1 MLIVRMS
8 LNQGYRFHHVVHS
21 TDSSLSV
28 VAYMTERFPH
38 SSQSEWATRIQAG
51 EVLLDDVRAEP
62 DIKVRAGSRLVWE
75 RPPWEEEPTPQ
86 EFTILYEDMHLVA
99 VNKPSG
105 LPTIPGGGFYQN
117 TLLSL
122 VRKEYGE
129 ARPLHRLGRATS
141 GIVLF
146 ALDRDTASKLIDNWS
161 AVDKQYRALGSGIA
175 TMDRY
180 DIQTRIGERWH
191 PRLGKVYAANDLG
204 KESRSIAR
212 AIERR
217 TESTLFEVDL
227 HTGRPHQI
235 RIHLAS
241 IGHAL
246 VGDPLYGMG
255 GQPLESSPGLP
266 GDSGYWLHA
275 KRLVFVHPHLGRQI
289 ELIASGPA
297 ILECG

>member
-1 MLIVRMS
+1 MS
-8 LNQGYRFHHVVHS
+8 LNQGYRFHHVIRS
-21 TDSSLSV
+21 AGSSQSV
-28 VAYMTERFPH
+28 AAYMTERFPH
-38 SSQSEWATRIQAG
+38 SSLSEWTMRIHVG
-51 EVLLDDVRAEP
+51 EVLLDDVRVGP
-62 DIKVRAGSRLVWE
+62 DVKVRAGSTLVWD

-86 EFTILYEDMHLVA
+86 AFTILYADKHLVA

-117 TLLSL
+117 TLLSFL
-122 VRKEYGE
+122 SKEYSE

-146 ALDRDTASKLIDNWS
+146 ALDRDTAAKLIDNWS
-161 AVDKQYRALGSGIA
+161 AVEKQYRALGSGIA
-175 TMDRY
+175 IMDRY
-180 DIQTRIGERWH
+180 DIRTRIGEQWH
-191 PRLGKVYAANDLG
+191 PRLGNVYAANDSG
-204 KESRSIAR
+204 KESRSVAR
-212 AIERR
+212 VLERQ

-227 HTGRPHQI
+227 YTGRPHQI

-246 VGDPLYGMG
+246 VGDPLYGAG

-275 KRLVFVHPHLGRQI
+275 KRLVFVHPHSGRQI
-289 ELIASGPA
+289 ELIAPGPA
-297 ILECG
+297 ILDRS

>member
-1 MLIVRMS
+1 MS
-8 LNQGYRFHHVVHS
+8 LNQGYRFHHVVGS
-21 TDSSLSV
+21 AGSSLSV
-28 VAYMTERFPH
+28 AAYMAERFPH
-38 SSQSEWATRIQAG
+38 SSLSEWTMRIHVG
-51 EVLLDDVRAEP
+51 EVLLNDARVGPDV
-62 DIKVRAGSRLVWE
+62 KVRAGSTLVWD

-86 EFTILYEDMHLVA
+86 AFTILYADKHLVA

-117 TLLSL
+117 TLLSFL
-122 VRKEYGE
+122 KKDYSE

-146 ALDRDTASKLIDNWS
+146 ALDKDTASQLARYWS
-161 AVDKQYRALGSGIA
+161 FVEKQYRALGSGIA
-175 TMDRY
+175 IMDHY
-180 DIQTRIGERWH
+180 DIRTRIGEQWH
-191 PRLGKVYAANDLG
+191 PRLGRVYAANDSG
-204 KESRSIAR
+204 KESRSVAR
-212 AIERR
+212 ALERR

-246 VGDPLYGMG
+246 VGDPLYRAG

-275 KRLVFVHPHLGRQI
+275 GRLVFEHPHSGRRI
-289 ELIASGPA
+289 ELNSLSPA
-297 ILECG
+297 ILNQI

>member
-1 MLIVRMS
+1 V
-8 LNQGYRFHHVVHS
+8 
-21 TDSSLSV
+21 SV
-28 VAYMTERFPH
+28 AAYMTERFPH
-38 SSQSEWATRIQAG
+38 SSRSEWTTRIQAG
-51 EVLLDDVRAEP
+51 EVLLDDVRVEP
-62 DIKVRAGSRLVWE
+62 DVKVRAGSALVWE

-117 TLLSL
+117 TLLSF
-122 VRKEYGE
+122 VRKEYRE

-161 AVDKQYRALGSGIA
+161 AVGKQYRALGSGIA

-180 DIQTRIGERWH
+180 DIQARIGERWH
-191 PRLGKVYAANDLG
+191 PRLGKVYAANELG
-204 KESRSIAR
+204 KEARSIAR
-212 AIERR
+212 ALERR
-217 TESTLFEVDL
+217 NESTLFEVDL

-246 VGDPLYGMG
+246 VGDPLYGAG

-275 KRLVFVHPHLGRQI
+275 KQLVFEHPHSGRQI
-289 ELIASGPA
+289 DLVASGPA